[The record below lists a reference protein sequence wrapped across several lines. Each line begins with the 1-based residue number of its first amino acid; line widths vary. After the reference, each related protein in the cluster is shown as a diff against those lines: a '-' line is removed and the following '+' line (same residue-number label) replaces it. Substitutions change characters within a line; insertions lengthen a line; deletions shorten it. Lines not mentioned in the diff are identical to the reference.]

1 MSTVAPQISVRLA
14 IAFTVL
20 KHKPKDQSIPSYL
33 LDLQSHFPVSD
44 DSQATSDEDAWRNHA
59 LSLERELESLKQKRE
74 DDEAELVRLRQNA
87 TNDIPDDLDTAPP
100 KKKTKKGGKAQ
111 ELQLQD
117 NDWPAKWKERLNVTG
132 QSSPSLTAAFASLR
146 SVLNSG
152 SSQTSDDPPRNSGLL
167 AAITRTIDTI
177 GKFLGLQNIS
187 TSSVPSELN
196 ELRIA
201 MASPLLVYV
210 LRVALPALFYQN
222 ISNSSSIAVS
232 RLIDTLFVPVVCSFT
247 LVSRTYVMHHLDA
260 SLAKKTS
267 KSRKG
272 NENVPKRSSQTLV
285 PDVRVDLLTLLDEA
299 LSTLD
304 SISPRYSGYTAGI
317 RERIALESIRALESL
332 YSTGTTVGANGTKN
346 SNTTPEEASRGPES
360 SQASHSHRRRTVL
373 NRKDRLE
380 ALARKDATWY
390 LCHILNSSVSTG
402 GPKDGLGSML
412 NGALLDG
419 AARIVKMC
427 ISMDCD
433 GVARV
438 GTSCAMDVMCRNMV
452 LAACEKIISALPQE
466 NPGL

>member
-1 MSTVAPQISVRLA
+1 MSVAPQISVRLA

-33 LDLQSHFPVSD
+33 LGLQSLFSLSN
-44 DSQATSDEDAWRNHA
+44 DSQATCGEDAWRNHA

-74 DDEAELVRLRQNA
+74 DDETELIRLRQNA
-87 TNDIPDDLDTAPP
+87 TKDMPDDSDAAPS

-117 NDWPAKWKERLNVTG
+117 DDWPAKREERLNATG
-132 QSSPSLTAAFASLR
+132 QSSPSLAAAFTSLR
-146 SVLNSG
+146 SVLNSV
-152 SSQTSDDPPRNSGLL
+152 SPQTGDDPPHNSRLL

-210 LRVALPALFYQN
+210 LRIALPALFYQD
-222 ISNSSSIAVS
+222 IRNSCSVAVS
-232 RLIDTLFVPVVCSFT
+232 RLIDALFVPVVCSFT
-247 LVSRTYVMHHLDA
+247 LVSRAHVMHHVDT

-272 NENVPKRSSQTLV
+272 NEKVPKPPSQI
-285 PDVRVDLLTLLDEA
+285 PDVRMDLLTLLDEA
-299 LSTLD
+299 LNTLD
-304 SISPRYSGYTAGI
+304 SISPCHSGYTAGI
-317 RERIALESIRALESL
+317 RERIALESIRSLESL
-332 YSTGTTVGANGTKN
+332 YSTGITVSADGTMDN
-346 SNTTPEEASRGPES
+346 ATLEDASHGPES
-360 SQASHSHRRRTVL
+360 SQASHPHRRRTVL
-373 NRKDRLE
+373 SRKDRLE

-390 LCHILNSSVSTG
+390 LCHILNSSMSTG
-402 GPKDGLGSML
+402 GPKDGPGSML

-438 GTSCAMDVMCRNMV
+438 GRSCVMDVMCRNMV
-452 LAACEKIISALPQE
+452 LAACEKIFSALPQE